1 MNNHIELLEEGLRQ
15 LCGIEN
21 SEVTEKLLSF
31 MDLVL
36 ETNKSMNLTAITE
49 PEDFVIKHYID
60 SFTICKSKEFKSAST
75 VVDVGTGGGFPGIP
89 LAIAYPEKKFVL
101 MDSLNKRIKFL
112 TAAAESLGLK
122 NVECVHSRAEDF
134 GKNKKYRES
143 FDLCVSRA
151 VANIAVLSEYCIPLV
166 KPGGYFTAYKTGNE
180 DLSLGANAIKTLGG
194 TLKDILPF
202 PTLEEKLNFIE
213 PDHRL
218 VCIKKTGNTPKAY
231 PRKAGTPAKNPL

>member
-1 MNNHIELLEEGLRQ
+1 MNNYKELLEEGLKQ
-15 LCGIEN
+15 LCGVEN
-21 SEVTEKLLSF
+21 SETTEKLLAF

-49 PEDFVIKHYID
+49 PEDFVIKHFID
-60 SFTICKSKEFKSAST
+60 SFTICKSKEFESASSI
-75 VVDVGTGGGFPGIP
+75 VDVGTGGGFPGMP
-89 LAIAYPEKKFVL
+89 LAIVYPEKKFVL

-112 TAAAESLGLK
+112 IDAADSLGLK

-134 GKNKKYRES
+134 GKNKKYREN

-166 KPGGYFTAYKTGNE
+166 KPGGSFTAYKTGNE
-180 DLSLGANAIKTLGG
+180 DLSLGNNAIKTLGG
-194 TLKDILPF
+194 SLGEIAQFPKLEGILS
-202 PTLEEKLNFIE
+202 FIE
-213 PDHRL
+213 ADHRL
-218 VCIKKTGNTPKAY
+218 VNIKKIKNTPKAY